1 MTVSTISIMEIVD
14 TSEFY
19 KKLIRIDSGY
29 FHLGNNHYSIG
40 HYCRLR
46 NIICDVSTGTL
57 RRGPRSI

>member
-29 FHLGNNHYSIG
+29 FHLGNNHYSI
-40 HYCRLR
+40 
-46 NIICDVSTGTL
+46 VSVKQ
-57 RRGPRSI
+57 